1 MTNNVIMYDIRMQ
14 EQIDY
19 DLVNFERYYAQHS
32 SDRVFMI
39 ASATTQCEILGFVE
53 SLDVNDNVRLVSNDI
68 ELLEMITLMC
78 KKIHM
83 SIKHTTIQE
92 FIHFNT
98 QYSNAEM
105 LEMLLAIQNKLK
117 MSNYQFS
124 QYCNVNHMTYRGLVK
139 LNKLISKL
147 KVSTQCRIAK
157 VCNIHPAQIQGGTV
171 RNQML
176 ILQPNFGG
184 EC

>member
-14 EQIDY
+14 EQIDH
-19 DLVNFERYYAQHS
+19 DLVDFEKDYAQCS

-39 ASATTQCEILGFVE
+39 TSATTQHEILCFIE
-53 SLDVNDNVRLVSNDI
+53 SLDVNDNVRLVSNDT
-68 ELLEMITLMC
+68 ELLEDINAMC
-78 KKIHM
+78 KETNV
-83 SIKHTTIQE
+83 SIEHTAIQE

-98 QYSNAEM
+98 QYSNSEM
-105 LEMLLAIQNKLK
+105 LEMLLTIQNKLE
-117 MSNYQFS
+117 MSNYRFS

-157 VCNIHPAQIQGGTV
+157 VCNIHPAQIQGGTI

-184 EC
+184 ER